1 LLHRQKQKLLKRLF
15 YKKTWKFSAKNVR
28 DFGIATS
35 RKFILDAMAVQL
47 ATKTTAVSIYPK
59 EANPL
64 WEKRQ
69 Q

>member
-1 LLHRQKQKLLKRLF
+1 ME
-15 YKKTWKFSAKNVR
+15 FSAKNVR